1 MNLKKSFVVAK
12 WEYLQKLKTKTFII
26 SLFLTPLILI
36 IFTILPTMLAEEGR
50 KTTEFIGLIDT
61 SGVYL
66 PLMREKLEGFRLPD
80 GQPNY
85 ILVNFSGKNRRIE
98 DLKSAADSNVVDGRI
113 EGYMILSQINR
124 DSINIEYRSKISAGF
139 LDIQRF
145 EDAAN
150 EARMKLRLSE
160 KGIDPEVME
169 LLSKKINIRQVKV
182 EEHGKETNVNF
193 FATFFSSI
201 VFLMLLM
208 MMIIYSGGMLI
219 RSLVEEKSSRLIEI
233 LISSC
238 TPDELITGKIL
249 GLGALGITQIIVW
262 ALISLTLISSSLISL
277 QIFDNILPIVG
288 YFLLGFIFYTSI
300 FVGVGSIVTTE
311 QEAQMITTYLSLILI
326 FPVVF
331 AITIFDNPNSS
342 LINILTYIPLTLPSI
357 MILKINVSPVPPI
370 EIFLTIAIMLLSIY
384 ITIIIS
390 SRIFRIGI
398 LSYGK
403 RPGLKELISWL
414 KTK

>member
-1 MNLKKSFVVAK
+1 MNLKKIFAVSK
-12 WEYLQKLKTKTFII
+12 WEFIERVKTKTFIV
-26 SLFLTPLILI
+26 SLILTPLILI
-36 IFTILPTMLAEEGR
+36 IFTIMPTFLAETGSRAIE
-50 KTTEFIGLIDT
+50 TIGLIDT

-66 PLMREKLEGFRLPD
+66 PLMREKLEKFRLPD

-85 ILVNFSGKNRRIE
+85 ILLNLSSKNTPIE
-98 DLKSAADSNVVDGRI
+98 DLRAAADSNILEGRL
-113 EGYMILSQINR
+113 EGYIMIYHINE
-124 DSINIEYRSKISAGF
+124 DSLMPEYRSKKSGS
-139 LDIQRF
+139 LYDIRRF
-145 EDAAN
+145 EEAFN
-150 EARMKLRLSE
+150 EIRFNLKLTER
-160 KGIDPEVME
+160 GIDPEIVE
-169 LLSKKINIRQVKV
+169 LISRKINIRQVKI
-182 EEHGKETNVNF
+182 EEAGKETNVNF

-238 TPDELITGKIL
+238 TPDELIAGKIL
-249 GLGALGITQIIVW
+249 GLGALGITQIIIW
-262 ALISLTLISSSLISL
+262 ALVSLTLVSSSLIPP
-277 QIFDNILPIVG
+277 QIFNNILPILV

-300 FVGVGSIVTTE
+300 FVGVGSIVTSE

-342 LINILTYIPLTLPSI
+342 LINILMYIPLTLPSV
-357 MILKINVSPVPPI
+357 MILRLNITPVNI
-370 EIFLTIAIMLLSIY
+370 WEILITITIMVLSIY
-384 ITIIIS
+384 ITILLS
-390 SRIFRIGI
+390 AKIFRIGI

-403 RPGLKELISWL
+403 RPSVKELLMWL
-414 KTK
+414 KMK